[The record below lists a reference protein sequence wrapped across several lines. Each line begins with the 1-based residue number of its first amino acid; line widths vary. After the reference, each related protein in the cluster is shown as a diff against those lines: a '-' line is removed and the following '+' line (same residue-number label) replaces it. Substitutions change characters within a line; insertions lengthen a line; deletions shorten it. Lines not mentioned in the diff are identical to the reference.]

1 MLRRGRCKM
10 HRLHRLLFSFALL
23 LVSACAFA
31 DLGGFYYENVKYEAY
46 VHKNNV
52 WDVKETFVIN
62 FLEPRHGFYRFIP
75 MKFSLWHDVTNS
87 SGEKSREEFPYIVD
101 VDDVEV
107 SGGPV
112 HEQTEEMDNHIIQI
126 GDADRMVEGIQTY
139 VISYKFKYPDDRVAT
154 KDILFHTI
162 LGADFKENIR
172 HFDFRIEF
180 EKPLPQKAV
189 DNLRWYSGSYGSES
203 NIIPIDYEATTTYIA
218 GMCDSIQPNHAITAY
233 MELPEGY
240 YEGVEKV
247 QYFWHYLWL
256 ALTVV
261 CLLVIFFRA
270 FTIDRG
276 RNVVK
281 TIEFYPPD
289 GISSAEVGVIIDN
302 SADDGD
308 ISSLI
313 PWFAEH
319 GYLRIDEI
327 ENKKIELTKLR
338 NLPDNAPIYQKKLM
352 SLFFSKG
359 RNTVRLNQLGDKS
372 LEMNGVKSALKKV
385 FSEDGRKNLVKTD
398 SWVYMYIPLLL
409 FGTLTIATNIV
420 QYFTVDELFL
430 AGFIWLLPAGL
441 GLSLRLAGS
450 DSDLYSSAFKRV
462 IFFLVKFTIMAMVAL
477 MYSQCTDYGSPMADW
492 EIFLFFLVNFL
503 ALELCGRFKLNTAYR
518 IDMMGRLLGFK
529 EFIETAEKENLERLQ
544 MEDAT
549 YFYRV
554 LPYAMV
560 FGLANTWARKFRTI
574 TVEKPDWYST
584 AGIYSGTNFTNHLVS
599 SVNDTVRSHVSSCS
613 HSSSSGGHH
622 GGGGFSGGGGGGG
635 GGGSW

>member
-1 MLRRGRCKM
+1 M

-46 VHKNNV
+46 VHRNNV

-75 MKFSLWHDVTNS
+75 MKFSLWHDVTND

-101 VDDVEV
+101 IDDVEV
-107 SGGPV
+107 SGGPI
-112 HEQTEEMDNHIIQI
+112 HEQTEEMDNHVIQI

-203 NIIPIDYEATTTYIA
+203 NIIPIEYEATTTYIA

-313 PWFAEH
+313 PWFAEQ

-398 SWVYMYIPLLL
+398 SWVYMYIPLLI

-420 QYFTVDELFL
+420 HYFLIDDLFL
-430 AGFIWLLPAGL
+430 ASFIWLLPAVL

-450 DSDLYSSAFKRV
+450 NSDLFSSVFKRV
-462 IFFLVKFTIMAMVAL
+462 VIFLVKFTIMAMVAL
-477 MYSQCTDYGSPMADW
+477 LYDSSCTDYGAPMVEW
-492 EIFLFFLVNFL
+492 ETMLFFLVNFL

>member
-1 MLRRGRCKM
+1 M

-302 SADDGD
+302 SADEGD

>member
-1 MLRRGRCKM
+1 M

-46 VHKNNV
+46 VHRNNV

-75 MKFSLWHDVTNS
+75 MKFSLWHDVTND
-87 SGEKSREEFPYIVD
+87 SGMKSREEFPYIVD
-101 VDDVEV
+101 IDDVEV
-107 SGGPV
+107 LGGPI
-112 HEQTEEMDNHIIQI
+112 HEQKEEMDNYVIMI
-126 GDADRMVEGIQTY
+126 GDEDRMVEGIQTY

-162 LGADFKENIR
+162 LGADFKEDIR
-172 HFDFRIEF
+172 HFNFRIEF

-189 DNLRWYSGSYGSES
+189 DNLKWYSGSYGSES
-203 NIIPIDYEATTTYIA
+203 NIIPIEYEATTTYIA

-261 CLLVIFFRA
+261 CLLAIFFRA

-281 TIEFYPPD
+281 TIEFCPPD

-313 PWFAEH
+313 PWFAEQ

-372 LEMNGVKSALKKV
+372 SEMNGVKSALKKV
-385 FSEDGRKNLVKTD
+385 FSENGRKNLIKTD
-398 SWVYMYIPLLL
+398 TWVYMYIPLLL

-420 QYFTVDELFL
+420 QYFTFDELFL

-441 GLSLRLAGS
+441 GLSLRLSGS
-450 DSDLYSSAFKRV
+450 DSDLYSSTYKRV

-503 ALELCGRFKLNTAYR
+503 AVELCGRFKLNTVYR

>member
-1 MLRRGRCKM
+1 M

-46 VHKNNV
+46 VHRNNV

-75 MKFSLWHDVTNS
+75 MKFSLWHDVTND
-87 SGEKSREEFPYIVD
+87 SGKKSREKFPYIVD
-101 VDDVEV
+101 IDDVEV
-107 SGGPV
+107 SGGPI
-112 HEQTEEMDNHIIQI
+112 HEQTEEMDNHVIQI

-256 ALTVV
+256 ALTMV
-261 CLLVIFFRA
+261 CLLVIFFRS

-308 ISSLI
+308 ITSLI

-319 GYLRIDEI
+319 GYLKLDEDK
-327 ENKKIELTKLR
+327 NKKIELTKLKS
-338 NLPDNAPIYQKKLM
+338 LPKDAPGYQRQLMNVFFPNGKTTVKL
-352 SLFFSKG
+352 S
-359 RNTVRLNQLGDKS
+359 QLGDKS
-372 LEMNGVKSALKKV
+372 SEMNGVKSALKKV
-385 FSEDGRKNLVKTD
+385 FSEDGRKNLIKTD
-398 SWVYMYIPLLL
+398 PWVYMYIPLLI

-420 QYFTVDELFL
+420 HYFLIDDLFL
-430 AGFIWLLPAGL
+430 ASFIWLLPAVL

-450 DSDLYSSAFKRV
+450 NSDLFSSVFKRV
-462 IFFLVKFTIMAMVAL
+462 VIFLVKFTIMAMVAL
-477 MYSQCTDYGSPMADW
+477 LYDSSCTDYGAPMVEW
-492 EIFLFFLVNFL
+492 ETMLFFLVNFL

>member
-1 MLRRGRCKM
+1 MY
-10 HRLHRLLFSFALL
+10 RLYRLLFSFALL
-23 LVSACAFA
+23 WVSACAFA

-52 WDVKETFVIN
+52 WDVKETFVVN

-75 MKFSLWHDVTNS
+75 VKFSLWHDVTDAFGKKN
-87 SGEKSREEFPYIVD
+87 RVEFPYIVD
-101 VDDVEV
+101 IDDVEV
-107 SGGPV
+107 TGGPI
-112 HEQTEEMDNHIIQI
+112 HEETEEMDNYIIQI
-126 GDADRMVEGIQTY
+126 GDEDRTVEGLQTY
-139 VISYKFKYPDDRVAT
+139 VINYKFKYPDDRVQT

-162 LGADFKENIR
+162 LGADFKEDIR
-172 HFDFRIEF
+172 HLDFKIEF

-189 DNLRWYSGSYGSES
+189 DNLKWYSGYYGEES
-203 NIIPIDYEATTTYIA
+203 NIIPIQYEATTTYIV
-218 GMCDSIQPNHAITAY
+218 GSCDSIRPNHAITAY

-256 ALTVV
+256 VLTVACMLVIIFRALT
-261 CLLVIFFRA
+261 
-270 FTIDRG
+270 IDSG
-276 RNVVK
+276 RSVVK
-281 TIEFYPPD
+281 TIEFYPPE

-308 ISSLI
+308 ITSLI
-313 PWFAEH
+313 PWLAEH
-319 GYLRIDEI
+319 GYLKIDE
-327 ENKKIELTKLR
+327 NKYKKIELTKLKH
-338 NLPDNAPIYQKKLM
+338 LPENAPKYQRKLM
-352 SLFFSKG
+352 ELFFPKG
-359 RNTVRLNQLGDKS
+359 RTTVRLSQLGDKS
-372 LEMNGVKSALKKV
+372 SQMDEVKSALKKV
-385 FSEDGRKNLVKTD
+385 FEEDGKKGLVKMD
-398 SWVYMYIPLLL
+398 SWVFMYLPLLL

-420 QYFTVDELFL
+420 QYFSFDELFV
-430 AGFIWLLPAGL
+430 AGIIWLLPAGL
-441 GLSLRLAGS
+441 GLALRLSGS

-462 IFFLVKFTIMAMVAL
+462 IYFLVKLTIMVSVALIYSDMIDYGCPMPKWEVLVFFLANFFTI
-477 MYSQCTDYGSPMADW
+477 
-492 EIFLFFLVNFL
+492 
-503 ALELCGRFKLNTAYR
+503 ELCGRFNLNTDYR

-529 EFIETAEKENLERLQ
+529 EFIETAEKENPERLQ
-544 MEDAT
+544 MEDAK

-560 FGLANTWARKFRTI
+560 FGLANTWARKFKTI

-613 HSSSSGGHH
+613 HSSSSGGHS